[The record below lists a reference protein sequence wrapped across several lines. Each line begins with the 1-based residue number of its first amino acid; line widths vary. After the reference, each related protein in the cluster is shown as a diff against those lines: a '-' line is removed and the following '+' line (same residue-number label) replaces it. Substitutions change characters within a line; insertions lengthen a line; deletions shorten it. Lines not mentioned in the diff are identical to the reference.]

1 MWAHAPTLPALCAAR
16 VAATAHRIAYSW
28 PEGDH
33 RTVLDW
39 AGVAALVT
47 RYRAALAGE
56 RLETG
61 ARVAICARNRVEWV
75 LFEQAALGLGLV
87 VVPLFFNDRPDN
99 LAWCLEHSGSRLM
112 LIEDGALWQ
121 QVAPLAPTVRRA
133 VQLSPPQH
141 ERAVGLEAWLA
152 QGTVAPDPVPLE
164 PQALA
169 TIVYT
174 SGTTGRPKGVM
185 LSHDNILANV
195 RALLEGLPAL
205 ARRPQTL
212 LSFLPLSHMLER
224 TVGEYVSMAAGWEM
238 AFGGGVQTLAQDL
251 LAVRPTLMVSV
262 PRVFERFYQRIEAGL
277 GAGWRRTLFRQA
289 AQSGWRVA
297 SGGARGAD
305 PLVTPVL
312 DLLVGRRIRALFGGR
327 LRAVFLGGAP
337 MPAWLIEVFT
347 GLGLTF
353 IQGYGL
359 TETAPVA
366 TCNRLEDNEPH
377 SVGRAL
383 PGVALRIDAE
393 HELWVRGPN
402 VMLGYWRDPEATR
415 AAVSADGW
423 FRTGDLGRLEHG
435 RLYLSGRRKEIIVL
449 SNGEKAAPHDIEQ
462 AVLTDTVFV
471 QVLVVGEGRPWLAL
485 LAVSSCPD
493 PDALLERANRCLHA
507 FPGYLRLRRVIPVRD
522 PWTVENGLL
531 TPTLKLR
538 RHEIEQRYASE
549 INAAYAETPGGAE
562 PPPAPA
568 TSGSGP
574 PPQ

>member
-1 MWAHAPTLPALCAAR
+1 MWALAPTLPALLAAR
-16 VAATAHRIAYSW
+16 VAATAHRTAYSW

-39 AGVAALVT
+39 AGVAALVA

-56 RLETG
+56 RLEIG

-99 LAWCLEHSGSRLM
+99 LAWCLEHSGSCLM

-152 QGTVAPDPVPLE
+152 QGTAAPDPVPLE

-205 ARRPQTL
+205 AHRPQTL

-262 PRVFERFYQRIEAGL
+262 PRVFERFYQRVEAGL
-277 GAGWRRTLFRQA
+277 GAGWRRTLFLQA
-289 AQSGWRVA
+289 ARSGWRVV

-305 PLVTPVL
+305 PLVTLVL

-402 VMLGYWRDPEATR
+402 VMLGYWRDPDATR

-471 QVLVVGEGRPWLAL
+471 QVLAVGEGRPWLAL

-493 PDALLERANRCLHA
+493 PDELLERANRCLHA

-549 INAAYAETPGGAE
+549 INAAYAETPGGTE
-562 PPPAPA
+562 PPPVPA

-574 PPQ
+574 PHQ